1 MKKWAISYIN
11 FFDNRLM
18 TTFIEAE
25 TELEA
30 LYYGDLYWGLHFRD
44 NIDSVED
51 FEQECFDYDCMMHA
65 EEVR

>member
-1 MKKWAISYIN
+1 MKKWAVSYIN

-30 LYYGDLYWGLHFRD
+30 LYYGDLYWGLNFRN

-51 FEQECFDYDCMMHA
+51 FEQECFDCDCMMHA

>member
-1 MKKWAISYIN
+1 MKKWAVSYIN

-44 NIDSVED
+44 NID
-51 FEQECFDYDCMMHA
+51 
-65 EEVR
+65 

>member
-1 MKKWAISYIN
+1 MKKWAVSYIN

-25 TELEA
+25 TELEE
-30 LYYGDLYWGLHFRD
+30 LYYGDLYWGLNFRD

-51 FEQECFDYDCMMHA
+51 FEQECCIYW
-65 EEVR
+65 

>member
-1 MKKWAISYIN
+1 MKKWAVSYIN

-18 TTFIEAE
+18 TTFTEAE

-30 LYYGDLYWGLHFRD
+30 LYYGDLYWGLQFRK

-51 FEQECFDYDCMMHA
+51 FEQGCFDCDCMMHA